1 MRLKIHRS
9 TGRVPSGFSALAG
22 WIAGTAAFFCF
33 SAFVQAEEPAVAPPP
48 APAPAREAP
57 EPEAV
62 PDVRVFI
69 MQMQAQITPERI
81 RTFVMPAVGHV
92 NNWLP
97 DRDREQKGAIIATV
111 NEEDMEL
118 KRRELEIQILK
129 DKTAKR
135 DEIVALRKQLE
146 EINFYAGL
154 TPEEKRWHDKKNP
167 SDKEAIQ
174 SLKEKI
180 SLAEKELEL
189 IDIKPRRDFEKEE
202 ENYVLRMP
210 FDGRLQYQF
219 TLPADEAQAVYLEP
233 STPIATVCDDSA
245 YYITVSISNP
255 DLTRLDP
262 ATLRVDIPLASGG
275 SMSGTFS
282 HKRVEKNP
290 STGGNILAYFFK
302 LPPAQHDAAHG
313 MIGSNCTA
321 RLYYVPNTP
330 VILLDKM
337 ALASCPAAK
346 TSASWQELLEAV
358 HPEYELILEGESQLI
373 ARKK

>member
-1 MRLKIHRS
+1 MA
-9 TGRVPSGFSALAG
+9 T
-22 WIAGTAAFFCF
+22 FFCIAE
-33 SAFVQAEEPAVAPPP
+33 SVPAADPQALSVADQTALEQPTV
-48 APAPAREAP
+48 P
-57 EPEAV
+57 E
-62 PDVRVFI
+62 VRVFI
-69 MQMQAQITPERI
+69 TQMQAQITPERI
-81 RTFVMPAVGHV
+81 RTFVMPAAGYV

-97 DRDREQKGAIIATV
+97 ETEHEHKGAIIATV

-118 KRRELEIQILK
+118 KRKELEIQILK

-135 DEIVALRKQLE
+135 DEIVSLRKQLE
-146 EINFYAGL
+146 EIDFYAGL
-154 TPEEKRWHDKKNP
+154 TPEEKRWDDKRLP

-189 IDIKPRRDFEKEE
+189 IEIKPRRDFQKEE
-202 ENYVLRMP
+202 EAYVLRMP
-210 FDGRLQYQF
+210 FDGRIQYQF
-219 TLPADEAQAVYLEP
+219 TLPTDNSQAVYLEP

-245 YYITVSISNP
+245 YYITIPIANP

-262 ATLRVDIPLASGG
+262 SLLRVYIPLTNGN
-275 SMSGTFS
+275 SMSGVFS

-290 STGGNILAYFFK
+290 STGGNVLAYFFK
-302 LPPAQHDAAHG
+302 LPPSQHDAAHA

-337 ALASCPAAK
+337 TLSAHPAGKVAP
-346 TSASWQELLEAV
+346 SWQELLKTV
-358 HPEYELILEGESQLI
+358 YPEYELVLEGESQLI